1 MGPASVW
8 LGVAAAGAIA
18 TSAFAQPTMSA
29 AARKALYEA
38 KCGGCHS
45 VDANRIGPRHRDVV
59 GRKVGSVPGFDYS
72 DAVKKLGGVW
82 TPRRLDTW
90 LQNPQAMA
98 PGAKMFLTVSDP
110 QQRHDIIAY
119 LASVSKLAKSR
130 SPVHR
135 RAAR

>member
-1 MGPASVW
+1 MGAASIW
-8 LGVAAAGAIA
+8 IGLAAAGAVA
-18 TSAFAQPTMSA
+18 TSASAQSA
-29 AARKALYEA
+29 GSATAGQALYEA

-59 GRKVGSVPGFDYS
+59 GRKVASLADFDYS

-82 TPRRLDTW
+82 TPERLDTW
-90 LQNPQAMA
+90 LQGPQAMA

-119 LASVSKLAKSR
+119 LASVSKPAK
-130 SPVHR
+130 
-135 RAAR
+135 